1 MGMFLRPTLLA
12 TPLALLWSIA
22 ALAQQ
27 APQAV
32 GPAPAASTLNT
43 GDTAWMLTS
52 TALVLMMTIP
62 GLALFYGGMVR
73 KMNVLATVMQSF
85 AVTCLV
91 TVLWAIVSYSL
102 AFTSGS
108 PFVGGL
114 SRLLLLGMTLDS
126 VNDLAKTIP
135 ESVYMT
141 FQMTF
146 AIITPALI
154 CGAFADR
161 MKFSALLWFIGL
173 WAVLVYAP
181 IAHWVW
187 RPDGFLADAGVLDFA
202 GGTVVHINSG
212 VAGLMAALVMG
223 KRRGYGTE
231 PMAPHNLVLS
241 VIGASLLW
249 VGWFGFNAGS
259 AAAANG
265 NAGMAMAVTQIATAT
280 AALAWMFAE
289 WVVKGKPSVLGIISG
304 AVVGLVAITPASG
317 FVDPRGAL
325 IIGIAAGVVCYW
337 GTTGLK
343 HAFGYD
349 DSLDAFGVH
358 GVGGT
363 VGALLTGVLAV
374 AWVGGE
380 GKSGLIDGN
389 PGQVVT
395 QLYGIVCTAGYDAIA
410 SLILLKLVD
419 LTIGLRVDSDIERE
433 GLDLA
438 IHGEA
443 VQ

>member
-1 MGMFLRPTLLA
+1 LIGAFLRRMSAAALVIFAA
-12 TPLALLWSIA
+12 TGPG
-22 ALAQQ
+22 LAQQ
-27 APQAV
+27 TAPSA
-32 GPAPAASTLNT
+32 APATTTLNT

-85 AVTCLV
+85 AVTCLI
-91 TVLWAIVSYSL
+91 TVLWTVIGYSL

-108 PFVGGL
+108 
-114 SRLLLLGMTLDS
+114 SLLGGGSRFLLFGLTLEG

-173 WAVLVYAP
+173 WSVCVYAP

-187 RPDGFLADAGVLDFA
+187 GPDGFLNDAGVLDFA

-212 VAGLMAALVMG
+212 IAGLMAALVMG
-223 KRRGYGTE
+223 KRRGFGTE
-231 PMAPHNLVLS
+231 PMPPHNLVFS
-241 VIGASLLW
+241 VAGASLLW

-259 AAAANG
+259 ATAASG

-280 AALAWMFAE
+280 AALSWMFAE
-289 WVVKGKPSVLGIISG
+289 WTLKGKPSVLGIISG
-304 AVVGLVAITPASG
+304 AVAGLVAITPASG

-325 IIGIAAGVVCYW
+325 IIGIAAGVICYW

-374 AWVGGE
+374 AWVGGA
-380 GKSGLIDGN
+380 GKSGFIDGN
-389 PGQVVT
+389 PHQVLV
-395 QLYGIVCTAGYDAIA
+395 QLYAIVVVAVYDAIA

-419 LTIGLRVDSDIERE
+419 VMIGLRVDSDAERE